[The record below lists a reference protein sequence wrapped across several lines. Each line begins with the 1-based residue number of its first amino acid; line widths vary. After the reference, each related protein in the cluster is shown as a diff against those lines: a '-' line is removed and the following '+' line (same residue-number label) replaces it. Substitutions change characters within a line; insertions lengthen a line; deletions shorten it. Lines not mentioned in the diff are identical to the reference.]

1 MSKAIKTFM
10 RKNQFYVVIILEGS
24 RLAAPSNPTL
34 LKIAIIKGI
43 DPICVK
49 MNIMKIPNAYL
60 HMLFFTLSAFC
71 MNIFYYLWMMEW
83 NLLLV
88 FMLEIIY

>member
-1 MSKAIKTFM
+1 
-10 RKNQFYVVIILEGS
+10 
-24 RLAAPSNPTL
+24 

-71 MNIFYYLWMMEW
+71 INIFYLFLFNTIVES
-83 NLLLV
+83 LQ
-88 FMLEIIY
+88 